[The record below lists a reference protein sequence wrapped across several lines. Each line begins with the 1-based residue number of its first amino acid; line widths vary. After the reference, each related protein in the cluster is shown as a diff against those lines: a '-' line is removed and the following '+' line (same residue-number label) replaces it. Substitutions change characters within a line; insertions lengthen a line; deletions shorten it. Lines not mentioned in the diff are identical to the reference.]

1 MVDKFLDITVEEE
14 EKVLEKTRENQEFDY
29 LDQKLRMR
37 KDQGISVSKNDYL
50 REIRR
55 ILRDE
60 GTKHSNMLEGIHQL
74 QILNMRTFRR
84 KLLSILNGMRSI
96 HRKLTLDLFQIR
108 KINIYHIIFT
118 TTRIEQ
124 LFQKGP

>member
-1 MVDKFLDITVEEE
+1 LVDKFLDITVEEE

-84 KLLSILNGMRSI
+84 KFLSILNGMRSI

-108 KINIYHIIFT
+108 KIKYLPHNPYNY
-118 TTRIEQ
+118 
-124 LFQKGP
+124 